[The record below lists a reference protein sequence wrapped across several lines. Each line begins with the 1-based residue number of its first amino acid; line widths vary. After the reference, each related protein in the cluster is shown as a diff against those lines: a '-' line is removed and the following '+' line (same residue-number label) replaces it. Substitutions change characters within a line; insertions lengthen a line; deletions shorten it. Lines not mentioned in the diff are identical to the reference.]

1 MKLAASAVAAALCIT
16 MITGSAA
23 PASRQLRG
31 AEGLVRAYDFILDA
45 RFDQVEPELRK
56 ACGPAPREA
65 CDVLA
70 ATALWWRI
78 QLDPDSTAL
87 DLEFSTLVDRA
98 IASTEAW
105 AERAPNDA
113 EAWFY
118 MGGAYA
124 ARVQWRVL
132 RDEKLSAARDGKR
145 ILEALE
151 ESIRLDPTLDDAYFG
166 MGMYKY
172 LRRCRT
178 NGGEDAPLPPAAA
191 GWRPQGR
198 ARADAARQ
206 GEGTSTARRG

>member
-1 MKLAASAVAAALCIT
+1 MKLVVSAVIVALCT
-16 MITGSAA
+16 SMITLSSAPSA
-23 PASRQLRG
+23 GELRG
-31 AEGLVRAYDFILDA
+31 VDGLVRAYDFILDA

-87 DLEFSTLVDRA
+87 DDEFSTLVDRA
-98 IASTEAW
+98 INATEAW
-105 AERAPNDA
+105 AERAPNSA

-132 RDEKLSAARDGKR
+132 RDQKLSAARDGKR
-145 ILEALE
+145 ILQALE

-166 MGMYKY
+166 MGMYKD
-172 LRRCRT
+172 LRGRRT
-178 NGGEDAPLPPAAA
+178 RGSAHASLPAAAA
-191 GWRPQGR
+191 GW
-198 ARADAARQ
+198 
-206 GEGTSTARRG
+206 